1 MFGANPEVDN
11 FFVLDKTMTRTARET
26 RTSYFG
32 HEMPIRG
39 GVSETP
45 LVSVVI
51 SNYNYENFLKDAVDS
66 ALDQTYPNVEVVV
79 VDDGS
84 TDGSRATITSY
95 GDRIVPVL
103 KENGGQ
109 ASACNAGFRA
119 SGGEIVTFLDADDVL
134 LPDTLER
141 VVAAFRSRPKV
152 AKVQY
157 RQRMVDARG
166 KPTGEL
172 EPPAR
177 RPMPSG
183 DLRKR
188 LLELN
193 EYIWPSTSGNAFAAE
208 VLRRIMPIPE
218 GLYRGIPD
226 LHLCN
231 LSAVF
236 GEVISLRKPGTLYRV
251 HGRNNFFDPARP
263 VNLDLLRKVLLALE
277 DNHMREK
284 RLFGALYD
292 VDTRTIGPRD
302 MYFLCGRMVSLRL
315 DPQGHPFGGE
325 TLWRL
330 FVRGCGLSASFPDPE
345 MPRSRKLL
353 YLLWFAMM
361 LLAPR
366 PLAWSLAEMFF
377 GTDNK
382 GWLYTRL
389 VSFLRKLR

>member
-1 MFGANPEVDN
+1 
-11 FFVLDKTMTRTARET
+11 
-26 RTSYFG
+26 
-32 HEMPIRG
+32 MPISG
-39 GVSETP
+39 GVSEKP
-45 LVSVVI
+45 MVSVVI
-51 SNYNYENFLKDAVDS
+51 SNYNYESFLEDAVDS
-66 ALDQTYPNVEVVV
+66 ALNQTYPDVEVVV

-84 TDGSRATITSY
+84 TDGSRTTIASY

-109 ASACNAGFRA
+109 ASACNAGFWA
-119 SGGEIVTFLDADDVL
+119 SRGEIVTFLDADDVL

-157 RQRMVDARG
+157 RQRMVDADG

-188 LLELN
+188 LLEIN

-208 VLRRIMPIPE
+208 VLRRIVPIPE

-236 GEVISLRKPGTLYRV
+236 GEVISLQEPGTLYRV
-251 HGRNNFFDPARP
+251 HERNNFFDPARP
-263 VNLDLLRKVLLALE
+263 VNLDLLRRVLLALQ

-284 RLFGALYD
+284 LLFGTLYG
-292 VDTRTIGPRD
+292 VGTSTIGPRD
-302 MYFLCGRMVSLRL
+302 MYFLRGRMVSLKL
-315 DPQGHPFGGE
+315 DPRGHPFGGE
-325 TLWRL
+325 TLRTL
-330 FVRGCGLSASFPDPE
+330 FVRGCALSVSYPDPE
-345 MPRSRKLL
+345 MRLGRKLL
-353 YLLWFAMM
+353 HLLWFAAM
-361 LLAPR
+361 LLSPK
-366 PLAWSLAEMFF
+366 PLAWSLAEAFF
-377 GTDNK
+377 GTEKK

-389 VSFLRKLR
+389 LSFLRKIR